1 MSLRWRG
8 DRIDAASQPVEFEI
22 RTANLD
28 LAGRYA
34 LVLRKYH
41 SRCQEDPT
49 VAADILQN
57 SAATALFGSDKDIT
71 IRPTIDTL
79 NQSTPIVGNSESQ
92 FQEDTAPGVLR
103 AGSAPVQPSFH
114 PDSDQ
119 DNTERSQLRP
129 PAVLTRTPSANQLV
143 PYTSNTATVN
153 GYYTGYATSTVVGPP
168 ACTPDSQDN
177 LLAMSDTLMGQN
189 FQNMDR
195 VITVDGA
202 DFSFQ
207 NFDLADPGFVYG
219 GFEMHSN

>member
-1 MSLRWRG
+1 MSLRWRS
-8 DRIDAASQPVEFEI
+8 DRIDAASQPVEFDI

-41 SRCQEDPT
+41 SRCQEDPGI
-49 VAADILQN
+49 AAEVLQH
-57 SAATALFGSDKDIT
+57 SAATALFGSDSDVT

-79 NQSTPIVGNSESQ
+79 NQSTPIVGSSDSQ
-92 FQEDTAPGVLR
+92 FQDGPLPGAFR
-103 AGSAPVQPSFH
+103 PGSAPAQTVIPT
-114 PDSDQ
+114 DSDQ
-119 DNTERSQLRP
+119 SNPDRSQLRP
-129 PAVLTRTPSANQLV
+129 QAILTRTPSASQV
-143 PYTSNTATVN
+143 PTHMSHGVTAN
-153 GYYTGYATSTVVGPP
+153 GYYTGYTGNIVGPP

-202 DFSFQ
+202 DFSFHA
-207 NFDLADPGFVYG
+207 FDLSDPGFGYG
-219 GFEMHSN
+219 AFEMHSN